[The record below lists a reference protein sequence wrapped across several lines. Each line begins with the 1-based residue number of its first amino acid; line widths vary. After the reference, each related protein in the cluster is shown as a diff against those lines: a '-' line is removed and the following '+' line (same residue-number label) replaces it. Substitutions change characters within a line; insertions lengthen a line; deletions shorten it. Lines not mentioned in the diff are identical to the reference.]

1 MTISRFGS
9 DALFDGGFAYGS
21 RVRGEQLFTAGISP
35 LDELGTV
42 VAPGDPIAQTSHVV
56 ELLATLLAEQGSTV
70 DDIAKLTVYVET
82 ADRADVA
89 AVWGAV
95 EEAFAGDTP
104 PAVIVAVTVLPY
116 PGQRI
121 EIDAVTVAR

>member
-1 MTISRFGS
+1 MTVTRFGS
-9 DALFDGGFAYGS
+9 DTLFDGGFAYGS

-35 LDELGTV
+35 LDEHGAV
-42 VAPGDPIAQTSHVV
+42 VAPGDLIAQTAHAV
-56 ELLATLLAEQGSTV
+56 ELLSTLLAEQGGTV

-82 ADRADVA
+82 ADRAEVA

-95 EEAFAGDTP
+95 EESFTGATP